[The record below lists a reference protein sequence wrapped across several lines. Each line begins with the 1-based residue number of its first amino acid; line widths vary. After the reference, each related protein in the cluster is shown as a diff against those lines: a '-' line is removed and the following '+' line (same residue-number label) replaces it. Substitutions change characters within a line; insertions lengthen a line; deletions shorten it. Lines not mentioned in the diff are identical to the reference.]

1 MHRHFATLFDRRYA
15 EKGLALHTS
24 LLRHSSEPFT
34 LHILALDQITWKI
47 LYDMNLENVDL
58 MYMEHFEYMMHM
70 EPVKAS
76 RSWQEYCWTCASS
89 FMEMLMPWLDA
100 EGVTY
105 LDADLFFFSDPKVV
119 HNEIGEKSIGITP
132 HRFPPAKLHMVR
144 NGKFNVGWV
153 SAKNT
158 KAGRDCISK
167 WAAQCREWCFNRNE
181 GDRFGDQRYLD
192 TWESDYTGE
201 VCAISNIG
209 VNLAPWN
216 ISQYSV
222 SQGPRV
228 DGAPVVCYHLH
239 EFQNPHQLTNY
250 TLRDEDRRHIY
261 APYVEA
267 WQEASRRIVSIEQA
281 MEELAKEIQEQPIG

>member
-24 LLRHSSEPFT
+24 LLRHSSEPFM

-70 EPVKAS
+70 ESVKAS

-89 FMEMLMPWLDA
+89 LMEMLMPWVD
-100 EGVTY
+100 EGGVTY

-119 HNEIGEKSIGITP
+119 YDEIGEKSIGITP

-228 DGAPVVCYHLH
+228 NGTPVVCYHLH